1 MVSGLERTRARA
13 PTSSG
18 TNSRRMRRGVSRICM
33 ACANVFAVQS
43 PTIICAMTAATKDP
57 GRKIEALR
65 EKVRHHEYLYYV
77 LDQPEISD
85 AEFDKLMQQLKA
97 LEAEH
102 PELITAD
109 SPTQR
114 VGGRPREGFVKV
126 PHTSPMLSLDN
137 TYSEDEL
144 RDWERRVHELSGRS
158 DVDYVCELKLDGM
171 SLALVYEDGRLAR
184 GVTRGDGSVG
194 EDVTLNVRTV
204 RSVPLSI
211 PKERLKKAGIPV
223 DFEVRGELLMP
234 LGSFKK
240 MNEEREAKGLSLFAN
255 PRNATAGTVRQLE
268 SRVTAERRLDYF
280 SYMLLRDGR
289 TYFDRHSKTLDAL
302 DAAGFKVN
310 GTRKLVHSME
320 EVWAFIQ
327 QWAEKREALAYEID
341 GIVVK
346 VDRTALQDELGFTGK
361 APRWAIAYKY
371 AARAGIT
378 KLEDIRVQVGRTGK
392 LTPVAMLAPVLIGG
406 TTVRNATLHNLDEI
420 ERLGVKIGDWV
431 QVERGGDVIPKVA
444 KVIDDKDHP
453 RGHKTFHM
461 PENCPVCGMKVVR
474 TEGEVDYRCVN
485 ANCPAKLRETILHFA
500 SRGVMNID
508 GMGDALVTQLTERGL
523 VKNVADIY
531 KLTKAD
537 LLSLERMGEKS
548 AQNILEEIEAS
559 KRLPLERV
567 IYGLGIR
574 FVGERTAQFLAEN
587 FGSMEE
593 LEGAGVEELQDVNEV
608 GPRIAES
615 IVEFFSIAA
624 NRKLVE
630 GLREAGLTLTGQ
642 KKQRGTKLAG
652 KTFVLTGT
660 LAHFTR
666 DEAKKMIEDAGG
678 KVTGS
683 VSKKTDYVVAGAD
696 AGSKLDKAKELGVKV
711 IDEKVLEK
719 IVG

>member
-1 MVSGLERTRARA
+1 MAVAKDLE
-13 PTSSG
+13 P
-18 TNSRRMRRGVSRICM
+18 
-33 ACANVFAVQS
+33 
-43 PTIICAMTAATKDP
+43 
-57 GRKIEALR
+57 KIEALR
-65 EKVRHHEYLYYV
+65 EKIRYHEHLYYV
-77 LDQPEISD
+77 LDNPEISD
-85 AEFDKLMQQLKA
+85 TEFDKLMQQLQQ

-102 PELITAD
+102 PTLITPD

-114 VGGRPREGFVKV
+114 VGGKPREGFVKV
-126 PHTSPMLSLDN
+126 RHSSPMLSLDN
-137 TYSEDEL
+137 TYNEEEL
-144 RDWERRVHELSGRS
+144 RAWERRVHELTGRK

-171 SLALVYEDGRLAR
+171 SLSLGYDDGQLAR
-184 GVTRGDGSVG
+184 GITRGDGTVG

-211 PKERLKKAGIPV
+211 PKEKLKKAGIPV

-234 LGSFKK
+234 LAAFKK
-240 MNEEREAKGLSLFAN
+240 MNEERETKGLSLFAN

-268 SRVTAERRLDYF
+268 SKVTAQRRLDYF
-280 SYMLLRDGR
+280 AYGLLQNGR

-302 DAAGFKVN
+302 GAAGLKVN
-310 GTRKLVHSME
+310 PKRKLVHSME
-320 EVWAFIQ
+320 QVWDFIG
-327 QWAEKREALAYEID
+327 QWEGKRDSLPYEID

-346 VDRTALQDELGFTGK
+346 VDRIALQDELGFTGK

-392 LTPVAMLAPVLIGG
+392 LTPVAELAPVSIGG
-406 TTVRNATLHNLDEI
+406 TTVRNATLHNMDEI

-444 KVIDDKDHP
+444 KVIADKEHP

-461 PENCPVCGMKVVR
+461 PELCPVCGTKVVR

-508 GMGDALVTQLTERGL
+508 GMGEALVNQLTERGL
-523 VKNVADIY
+523 VKDVADIY
-531 KLTKAD
+531 KLTKKD
-537 LLSLERMGEKS
+537 LLSLERFADKS
-548 AQNILEEIEAS
+548 AQNILDEIESS
-559 KRLPLERV
+559 KKLPLERV
-567 IYGLGIR
+567 IYGLGMR
-574 FVGERTAQFLAEN
+574 FVGERTAQFLAEH
-587 FGSMEE
+587 FGSMEA
-593 LEGAGVEELQDVNEV
+593 LERASQEELQDVNEV

-615 IVEFFSIAA
+615 IVEFFDLPA

-630 GLREAGLTLTGQ
+630 RLRAAGLTLSGQ
-642 KKQRGTKLAG
+642 KKERGTKLAG

-660 LAHFTR
+660 LARYTR

-683 VSKKTDYVVAGAD
+683 VSKKTDYVVAGTD
-696 AGSKLDKAKELGVKV
+696 AGSKLDKANQLGVKV
-711 IDEKVLEK
+711 IDEREMEK
-719 IVG
+719 LAS

>member
-1 MVSGLERTRARA
+1 
-13 PTSSG
+13 
-18 TNSRRMRRGVSRICM
+18 M
-33 ACANVFAVQS
+33 AS
-43 PTIICAMTAATKDP
+43 PSKDVEK
-57 GRKIEALR
+57 KIEALR
-65 EKVRHHEYLYYV
+65 EKIRHHEYLYYV
-77 LDQPEISD
+77 VDNPEISD
-85 AEFDKLMQQLKA
+85 LEFDKLMRQLKD

-114 VGGRPREGFVKV
+114 VGGKPREGFVKV
-126 PHTSPMLSLDN
+126 PHSSPMLSLDN
-137 TYSEDEL
+137 TYNEEEL

-158 DVDYVCELKLDGM
+158 EVDYVCELKLDGM
-171 SLALVYEDGRLAR
+171 SLALIYEDGKLVR
-184 GVTRGDGSVG
+184 GITRGDGSVG

-211 PKERLKKAGIPV
+211 PKEKLKKANIPE

-234 LGSFKK
+234 TASFKK
-240 MNEEREAKGLSLFAN
+240 INEERERNGLPTFAN
-255 PRNATAGTVRQLE
+255 PRNFTAGTVRQLD
-268 SRVTAERRLDYF
+268 SNITAERRLDYF
-280 SYMLLRDGR
+280 PYILLENGR
-289 TYFDRHSKTLDAL
+289 TYFDHHSKTLAAL

-310 GTRKLVHSME
+310 PNHKLVRSMD

-327 QWAEKREALAYEID
+327 HWEEKRDSLPYEID

-346 VDRTALQDELGFTGK
+346 VDRTSLQDELGFTGK

-371 AARAGIT
+371 AARGAVT
-378 KLEDIRVQVGRTGK
+378 KLENVRWQVGRTGK
-392 LTPVAMLAPVLIGG
+392 LTPVAELAPVAIGG
-406 TTVRNATLHNLDEI
+406 TTVRNATLHNMDEI

-431 QVERGGDVIPKVA
+431 RVERGGDVIPKV
-444 KVIDDKDHP
+444 VEVDKEHP
-453 RGHKTFHM
+453 RGKKEIEA
-461 PENCPVCGMKVVR
+461 PEKCPVCGTRVVR

-508 GMGDALVTQLTERGL
+508 GMGDALVNQLTERGL

-531 KLTKAD
+531 KLTKDD
-537 LLSLERMGEKS
+537 LLGLERMGDKS
-548 AQNILEEIEAS
+548 AQNILDEIENS
-559 KRLPLERV
+559 KKLFLERV

-574 FVGERTAQFLAEN
+574 MVGERTAQFLADH
-587 FGSMEE
+587 FGSMEA
-593 LEGAGVEELQDVNEV
+593 LESAGVEELQDVNEV

-630 GLREAGLTLTGQ
+630 RLREAGLTLTGQ

-683 VSKKTDYVVAGAD
+683 VSKKTDYVVAGVD
-696 AGSKLDKAKELGVKV
+696 AGSKLDKAKELGVQV
-711 IDEKVLEK
+711 IDEKEMQR

>member
-1 MVSGLERTRARA
+1 MPV
-13 PTSSG
+13 
-18 TNSRRMRRGVSRICM
+18 
-33 ACANVFAVQS
+33 
-43 PTIICAMTAATKDP
+43 AAKNAEKFVEKQIDS
-57 GRKIEALR
+57 LR
-65 EKVRHHEYLYYV
+65 EKIRHHEYLYYV
-77 LDQPEISD
+77 VDQSEIAD
-85 AEFDKLMQQLKA
+85 AEFDKLMRQLKD

-102 PELITAD
+102 PELLTQD

-114 VGGRPREGFVKV
+114 VGGKPREGFVKV
-126 PHTSPMLSLDN
+126 RHSSPMLSLDN
-137 TYSEDEL
+137 TYNEDEL

-158 DVDYVCELKLDGM
+158 EVDYVCELKLDGM
-171 SLALVYEDGRLAR
+171 SLALIYEEGKLVR
-184 GVTRGDGSVG
+184 GITRGDGTIG

-211 PKERLKKAGIPV
+211 SKEKLKQAGIPAN
-223 DFEVRGELLMP
+223 FEVRGELLMP
-234 LGSFKK
+234 TASFKK
-240 MNEEREAKGLSLFAN
+240 INQERERAGLPTFAN
-255 PRNATAGTVRQLE
+255 PRNFTAGTVRQLNPNA
-268 SRVTAERRLDYF
+268 TAERRMDYF
-280 SYMLLRDGR
+280 PYILLQNGR
-289 TYFDRHSKTLDAL
+289 TYFDRHWKTLDAL
-302 DAAGFKVN
+302 ETAGFKVN
-310 GTRKLVHSME
+310 QSRKLVHNIDQAWS
-320 EVWAFIQ
+320 FIRE
-327 QWAEKREALAYEID
+327 WAEKRESLPYEID
-341 GIVVK
+341 GIVLK

-378 KLEDIRVQVGRTGK
+378 QLEDIRVQVGRTGK

-406 TTVRNATLHNLDEI
+406 TTVRNATLHNMDEI

-444 KVIDDKDHP
+444 KVIEDKDHP
-453 RGHKTFHM
+453 RGTRVFHM
-461 PENCPVCGMKVVR
+461 PEKCPVCGTEVVR

-508 GMGDALVTQLTERGL
+508 GMGDALVNQLTDRGL

-537 LLSLERMGEKS
+537 LLSLERMGDKS
-548 AQNILEEIEAS
+548 AQNILGEIDNS
-559 KRLPLERV
+559 KTLPLERV

-574 FVGERTAQFLAEN
+574 MVGERTAQFLAEH
-587 FGSMEE
+587 FGSMEA
-593 LEGAGVEELQDVNEV
+593 LETATVEELQNVNEV

-624 NRKLVE
+624 NRKLV
-630 GLREAGLTLTGQ
+630 GRLREAGLTLTG
-642 KKQRGTKLAG
+642 KRKERGTKLAG

-660 LAHFTR
+660 LSHFTR

-683 VSKKTDYVVAGAD
+683 VSKKTDYVIAGAD
-696 AGSKLDKAKELGVKV
+696 AGSKLDKAKDLGVKV
-711 IDEKVLEK
+711 VDEKEMEK
-719 IVG
+719 ILDQG

>member
-1 MVSGLERTRARA
+1 
-13 PTSSG
+13 
-18 TNSRRMRRGVSRICM
+18 M
-33 ACANVFAVQS
+33 AS
-43 PTIICAMTAATKDP
+43 PGKDV
-57 GRKIEALR
+57 GKKIAALR
-65 EKVRHHEYLYYV
+65 EKIRHHEYLYYV
-77 LDQPEISD
+77 VDNPEISD
-85 AEFDKLMQQLKA
+85 GEFDKLMQQLKG

-102 PELITAD
+102 PGLIRPD

-114 VGGRPREGFVKV
+114 VGGKPREGFVKV
-126 PHTSPMLSLDN
+126 PHSSPMLSLDN
-137 TYSEDEL
+137 TYSEEEL

-158 DVDYVCELKLDGM
+158 EVDYVCELKLDGM
-171 SLALVYEDGRLAR
+171 SLALIYEDGKLVR
-184 GVTRGDGSVG
+184 GITRGDGSVG

-211 PKERLKKAGIPV
+211 PKEKLKKAGIPA

-234 LGSFKK
+234 TASFKK
-240 MNEEREAKGLSLFAN
+240 INAERERNGLPTFAN
-255 PRNATAGTVRQLE
+255 PRNFTAGTVRQLD
-268 SRVTAERRLDYF
+268 SNITAERRLDYF
-280 SYMLLRDGR
+280 PYILLQNGR
-289 TYFDRHSKTLDAL
+289 TYFDHHSKTLAAL
-302 DAAGFKVN
+302 EAAGFKVN
-310 GTRKLVHSME
+310 PNHKVVRSMD

-327 QWAEKREALAYEID
+327 RWEEKRDSLPYEID
-341 GIVVK
+341 GIVIK
-346 VDRTALQDELGFTGK
+346 VDRTSLQDELGFTGK

-378 KLEDIRVQVGRTGK
+378 KLENVRWQVGRTGK
-392 LTPVAMLAPVLIGG
+392 LTPVAELAPVLIGG
-406 TTVRNATLHNLDEI
+406 TTVRNATLHNMDEI
-420 ERLGVKIGDWV
+420 QRLGVKIGDWV

-453 RGHKTFHM
+453 RGKEDIEV
-461 PENCPVCGMKVVR
+461 PEKCPVCGTKVVR

-531 KLTKAD
+531 KLTKDD
-537 LLSLERMGEKS
+537 LLSLERMGDKS
-548 AQNILEEIEAS
+548 AQNILNEIEAS
-559 KRLPLERV
+559 KKLPLERV

-574 FVGERTAQFLAEN
+574 MVGERTAQFLAEH
-587 FGSMEE
+587 FGSMEA
-593 LEGAGVEELQDVNEV
+593 LESAGVEELQDVNEV

-630 GLREAGLTLTGQ
+630 RLREADLTLTGE

-696 AGSKLDKAKELGVKV
+696 AGSKLDKAKELAVAV
-711 IDEKVLEK
+711 IDEKEMEK
-719 IVG
+719 IISG

>member
-1 MVSGLERTRARA
+1 LLPTDIIWPMVS
-13 PTSSG
+13 SG
-18 TNSRRMRRGVSRICM
+18 
-33 ACANVFAVQS
+33 
-43 PTIICAMTAATKDP
+43 KDVE
-57 GRKIEALR
+57 KKVESLR
-65 EKVRHHEYLYYV
+65 EKIRHHEYLYYV
-77 LDQPEISD
+77 VDNPEIND
-85 AEFDKLMQQLKA
+85 ADFDKLMRQLKD

-102 PELITAD
+102 PELVTAD

-114 VGGRPREGFVKV
+114 VGGKPREGFVKV
-126 PHTSPMLSLDN
+126 PHSSPMLSLDN
-137 TYSEDEL
+137 TYSEEEL
-144 RDWERRVHELSGRS
+144 RDWERRVHELSGRK

-171 SLALVYEDGRLAR
+171 SLALIYEDGKLVR
-184 GVTRGDGSVG
+184 GITRGDGSVG

-211 PKERLKKAGIPV
+211 PKEKLKKAGIPA

-234 LGSFKK
+234 TESFKK
-240 MNEEREAKGLSLFAN
+240 INEERERNGLPTFAN
-255 PRNATAGTVRQLE
+255 PRNFTAGTVRQLD
-268 SRVTAERRLDYF
+268 SNITAARRLDYF
-280 SYMLLRDGR
+280 PYILLQNGR
-289 TYFDRHSKTLDAL
+289 TYFDHHSKTLSAL
-302 DAAGFKVN
+302 EAAGFKVN
-310 GTRKLVHSME
+310 PNHKLVRSMD

-327 QWAEKREALAYEID
+327 RWEEKRDSLPYEID

-346 VDRTALQDELGFTGK
+346 VDRTSLQDELGFTGK

-392 LTPVAMLAPVLIGG
+392 LTPVAVLAPVLIGG
-406 TTVRNATLHNLDEI
+406 TTVRNATLHNMDEI

-444 KVIDDKDHP
+444 KVINDKEHP
-453 RGHKTFHM
+453 RGHKVFHM
-461 PENCPVCGMKVVR
+461 PETCPVCGTKVVR
-474 TEGEVDYRCVN
+474 AEGEVDYRCVN

-500 SRGVMNID
+500 SRGIMNID

-537 LLSLERMGEKS
+537 LLSLERMGDKS
-548 AQNILEEIEAS
+548 AQNILDEIEAS
-559 KRLPLERV
+559 KKLPLERV

-574 FVGERTAQFLAEN
+574 MVGERTAQFLAEH
-587 FGSMEE
+587 FGSMEAFE
-593 LEGAGVEELQDVNEV
+593 SAGVEELQDVNEV

-630 GLREAGLTLTGQ
+630 RLREAGLTLTGQ
-642 KKQRGTKLAG
+642 RKRRGTKLAG

-660 LAHFTR
+660 LGHFTR

-711 IDEKVLEK
+711 IDEREMEK
-719 IVG
+719 IVGG